1 MDRMIHTALNTLN
14 NLYMNRAVKSQNLSN
29 LNVPGFRRDMGT
41 TFSSGFLTE
50 DKRYADGFGKSL
62 SVGYFAI
69 WLGVVS
75 WLDYKT
81 MAEESADVKLA
92 PNTSLNDTSLLAW
105 APL

>member
-50 DKRYADGFGKSL
+50 DKRFDARI
-62 SVGYFAI
+62 FALHEGANVFQQI
-69 WLGVVS
+69 QEIFLKQVWRL
-75 WLDYKT
+75 
-81 MAEESADVKLA
+81 M
-92 PNTSLNDTSLLAW
+92 LL
-105 APL
+105 

>member
-50 DKRYADGFGKSL
+50 DKRFDARILPFMKVQMFFQLIRVISL
-62 SVGYFAI
+62 KQAS
-69 WLGVVS
+69 
-75 WLDYKT
+75 
-81 MAEESADVKLA
+81 KL
-92 PNTSLNDTSLLAW
+92 TLQ
-105 APL
+105 

>member
-50 DKRYADGFGKSL
+50 DKRFDARIFALHEGANVFLFQYASL
-62 SVGYFAI
+62 YLLY
-69 WLGVVS
+69 LGS
-75 WLDYKT
+75 RRLS
-81 MAEESADVKLA
+81 E
-92 PNTSLNDTSLLAW
+92 
-105 APL
+105 